1 MLISRTN
8 NIIGHT
14 ALQVRTRIRLISE
27 ISIGPVGYG
36 SIAISLFVFIVFI
49 VFIVFKKCLAAR
61 EWGPT
66 RRKSGDDDVH
76 LEWNCNY

>member
-1 MLISRTN
+1 MMLISRNN

-27 ISIGPVGYG
+27 ISIGPAGYG

-49 VFIVFKKCLAAR
+49 VFKKCLAAW
-61 EWGPT
+61 E
-66 RRKSGDDDVH
+66 
-76 LEWNCNY
+76 